1 MYHPG
6 VPIADRRV
14 VFEAPEGAFQ
24 TSGGVL
30 KSGLFKKSD
39 GSIGSKDK
47 LKSSKKQLIPHALL
61 KKAMKKEGVYEKGVF
76 VPVTSEIVDVARKLQ
91 KKKSKK

>member
-14 VFEAPEGAFQ
+14 VFQAPQGVYQ
-24 TSGGVL
+24 TSGGVM

-76 VPVTSEIVDVARKLQ
+76 IPVTSDIVDAARKLQ
-91 KKKSKK
+91 KKSKK